1 MRNDLHRCKFG
12 EMKKSMKLHCPYVK
26 PNLLPW
32 NILLQ
37 SQNYCGKGIEKSNMK
52 IWKPLIPFGLSLSWD
67 LSKPSFSF
75 KFRFLAGSWC
85 PFKLKILF
93 SKQFFLLL
101 FFQDDSFQTFFFTE
115 PEKYRTHQLY
125 RTIPYTENP
134 VPYIVYGTVYRGHPA
149 ILRFFDR

>member
-52 IWKPLIPFGLSLSWD
+52 IWKRLIPFGLSLSWD

-93 SKQFFLLL
+93 SKQFFLL
-101 FFQDDSFQTFFFTE
+101 FFQDDSFQNFFLQNLKNTVHTNYTV
-115 PEKYRTHQLY
+115 PYHTQKIRYRTLC
-125 RTIPYTENP
+125 T
-134 VPYIVYGTVYRGHPA
+134 VPFIVAT
-149 ILRFFDR
+149 LQFLDFL